1 MLRFLSVRLIMFISN
16 GVPVNFYKILILVG
30 NLSGCLIFAS
40 MVNAGERSD
49 LDGVWN
55 LVYESARDS
64 VLSGTPPIIMTR
76 EGAEKNAAYDFL
88 QDDPLMRCIPPSIS
102 RVMLTPSPLFEI
114 RQHEAYVEINY
125 EFMDVKRRIPL
136 DAALDLPNAPLSV
149 PEYPHLGRS
158 VGRYEG
164 EELVIE
170 TMDIGEGVFSTH
182 VLVGYYQSDEMKTT
196 ERFIPDGDLLEVRIT
211 HVDPVYYEEPF
222 DIVYRHHR
230 TESPLLHWG
239 CEPEK
244 ACVDPRLCSP

>member
-1 MLRFLSVRLIMFISN
+1 
-16 GVPVNFYKILILVG
+16 
-30 NLSGCLIFAS
+30 
-40 MVNAGERSD
+40 
-49 LDGVWN
+49 
-55 LVYESARDS
+55 
-64 VLSGTPPIIMTR
+64 MTR
-76 EGAEKNAAYDFL
+76 AGAEKNAAYDFL

-114 RQHEAYVEINY
+114 RQHETYVEINY

-136 DAALDLPNAPLSV
+136 DPALDLSDAPLSV
-149 PEYPHLGRS
+149 PEHPHLGRS

-170 TMDIGEGVFSTH
+170 TKDIGEGVFSTH

-211 HVDPVYYEEPF
+211 HVDPIYYEEPF
-222 DIVYRHHR
+222 DIIYRHHR
-230 TESPLLHWG
+230 TGSPLLHWG

-244 ACVDPRLCSP
+244 ACVDPVSYTHLRAHET

>member
-1 MLRFLSVRLIMFISN
+1 MLIN

-30 NLSGCLIFAS
+30 NLSGSLIFTSA
-40 MVNAGERSD
+40 VCAGERSD

-55 LVYESARDS
+55 LVHESARDS
-64 VLSGTPPIIMTR
+64 VLSGTPPIIMTQA
-76 EGAEKNAAYDFL
+76 GAEKNAAYDFL
-88 QDDPLMRCIPPSIS
+88 QDDPLMRCVPPSIS

-114 RQHEAYVEINY
+114 RQHETYVEINY
-125 EFMDVKRRIPL
+125 EFMDVKRRVPL
-136 DAALDLPNAPLSV
+136 DPTLDPSDAPLSV
-149 PEYPHLGRS
+149 PEHPHLGRS

-170 TMDIGEGVFSTH
+170 TTNIGEGVFSTH

-222 DIVYRHHR
+222 DIIYRHHR

>member
-1 MLRFLSVRLIMFISN
+1 M
-16 GVPVNFYKILILVG
+16 NFYKILILVG
-30 NLSGCLIFAS
+30 NLSSSLIFTSAVS
-40 MVNAGERSD
+40 AGERSD

-55 LVYESARDS
+55 LVHESARDS
-64 VLSGTPPIIMTR
+64 VLSDTPPIIMTR
-76 EGAEKNAAYDFL
+76 AGAEKNAAYDFL

-136 DAALDLPNAPLSV
+136 DAALDLPDAPLSV

>member
-1 MLRFLSVRLIMFISN
+1 MFISN

-64 VLSGTPPIIMTR
+64 VLNGSPPIIMTR
-76 EGAEKNAAYDFL
+76 EGVEKNAAYDFL

-114 RQHEAYVEINY
+114 RQHETYVEINY